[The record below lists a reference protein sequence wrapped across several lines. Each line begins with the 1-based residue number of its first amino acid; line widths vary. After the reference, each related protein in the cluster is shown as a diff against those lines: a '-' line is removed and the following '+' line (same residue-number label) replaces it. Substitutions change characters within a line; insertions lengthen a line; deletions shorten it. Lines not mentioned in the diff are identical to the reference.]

1 MKTHALAQGGVL
13 TGVSVVL
20 LYLASFLQIASWSV
34 TMIVGFIPAV
44 FFLRGFDSVGTVQY
58 LATSLISLL
67 VLPDKSIAILYAL
80 FFGLFTVMKFQL
92 ERRFG
97 RALAWLAKILFA
109 EAWVVAIWKLVT
121 LGLIPEL
128 PVRTPTVRVVSMLA
142 GVLVI
147 LYYNFCLG
155 RIFAGLNVFLKR
167 IKF

>member
-1 MKTHALAQGGVL
+1 MKTRALAQGGVL

-44 FFLRGFDSVGTVQY
+44 FFLRGFDMVGTVQY
-58 LATSLISLL
+58 LATSFIALF

-80 FFGLFTVMKFQL
+80 FFGLFTVMKFRL

-97 RALAWLAKILFA
+97 RVVVWTVKILFS
-109 EAWVVAIWKLVT
+109 ETWVVVIWRLAA
-121 LGLIPEL
+121 LGLVPEL
-128 PVRTPTVRVVSMLA
+128 PALTPAVRVISMLVGA
-142 GVLVI
+142 LVI
-147 LYYNFCLG
+147 LYYDFCLG
-155 RIFAGLNVFLKR
+155 RIFAGLKIFLKR

>member
-1 MKTHALAQGGVL
+1 MKTRALAQGGVL

-20 LYLASFLQIASWSV
+20 LYLASFMQIASWSV

-44 FFLRGFDSVGTVQY
+44 FFLRGLDTVGTVQY
-58 LATSLISLL
+58 LATSLIALFI
-67 VLPDKSIAILYAL
+67 LPDKSIAILYAL
-80 FFGLFTVMKFQL
+80 FFGLFTVMKFWL

-97 RALAWLAKILFA
+97 RILVWAAKILFS
-109 EAWVVAIWKLVT
+109 EAWVVAVWKLVE
-121 LGLIPEL
+121 LGLVPEL
-128 PVRTPTVRVVSMLA
+128 PALTPAVRVVSLLVGA
-142 GVLVI
+142 LVI